1 MAFLWP
7 LNSLFCVLA
16 FQMVFFLWKFN
27 NFSLNW
33 RYIALLRFFGHFCTI
48 GNTVLCLVRFFM
60 NQSFINNLSRFIGG
74 FTHSA
79 TLGNFCPHSYAH
91 TCAPSQVPVRTTS
104 KIAWLFNQSL
114 LYLCK
119 EIIIATVIFFFY
131 WALKRLQPFTAI
143 FQVHTRKTK
152 TNIATRGDSM

>member
-1 MAFLWP
+1 MCNPCHNYMHVTGYPVRHRDSLHFLWGRH
-7 LNSLFCVLA
+7 LQCIVL
-16 FQMVFFLWKFN
+16 L
-27 NFSLNW
+27 
-33 RYIALLRFFGHFCTI
+33 
-48 GNTVLCLVRFFM
+48 LCLVRFFM

-119 EIIIATVIFFFY
+119 NIYIIATVIFFFY
-131 WALKRLQPFTAI
+131 WALRRFQTFTAI

-152 TNIATRGDSM
+152 TNVATRGDSM